1 MDWTKKTFK
10 QLKSEKAE
18 RVEKKDNSTKDDYF
32 PFCRKCNT
40 QIDSDYRS
48 PFDKRYCADCS

>member
-10 QLKSEKAE
+10 QLAQEKAE
-18 RVEKKDNSTKDDYF
+18 RKKKDNSTKNDYF
-32 PFCRKCNT
+32 IFCRKCKT
-40 QIDSDYRS
+40 IIEIDYRS

>member
-10 QLKSEKAE
+10 QLAQE
-18 RVEKKDNSTKDDYF
+18 RPKRKKKDNSTKNDYF
-32 PFCRKCNT
+32 IFCRSCNT
-40 QIDSDYRS
+40 QIENDYRS

>member
-10 QLKSEKAE
+10 QFAQEKAE
-18 RVEKKDNSTKDDYF
+18 RKKKDNSTKNDYF
-32 PFCRKCNT
+32 IFCRKCKT
-40 QIDSDYRS
+40 TIESDYRS

>member
-10 QLKSEKAE
+10 QLAQEKAE
-18 RVEKKDNSTKDDYF
+18 RKKKDNSTKNDYF
-32 PFCRKCNT
+32 IFCRKCKT
-40 QIDSDYRS
+40 IIKSDYRS

>member
-40 QIDSDYRS
+40 QIESDYRS
-48 PFDKRYCADCS
+48 PFDKRYCADC

>member
-10 QLKSEKAE
+10 QLAQEKAE
-18 RVEKKDNSTKDDYF
+18 RKKEDNFTKNDYF
-32 PFCRKCNT
+32 AYCRSCNT
-40 QIDSDYRS
+40 QIESDYRS